1 MKLLQEASVDEK
13 FNAQMGKIQDAIQK
27 LEQLCGQFET
37 EKVRPVR
44 SQYRM
49 AEIAAED
56 LVKLAAKIKSLMH
69 PANRD

>member
-1 MKLLQEASVDEK
+1 
-13 FNAQMGKIQDAIQK
+13 MGKIQDAIQK